1 MKLDASSY
9 YNHLSTVEGLLT
21 AKHNEDRPL
30 NELAPLISVATGIP
44 VVAVYVMIEK
54 LVGPSED
61 LSREKNRLI
70 EFYGYS
76 EVVQ

>member
-9 YNHLSTVEGLLT
+9 YNSLPTVEGLLT
-21 AKHNEDRPL
+21 APHNAGRPL
-30 NELAPLISVATGIP
+30 SELAPLISVATGIP
-44 VVAVYVMIEK
+44 VVAIYVMIER
-54 LVGPSED
+54 LVGPSEE